1 MKYNKNVFKTR
12 RRKIMED
19 FATYILEE
27 KSISQKM
34 LITYYLSKKTGIFF
48 DKSIVLKTEIA
59 KLFIEYMKINVDE
72 NLVLTAML
80 LCNCKKI
87 ENAQKIGKLETFAK
101 EGAEYL
107 STLGFNKRFCKICE
121 EVNRYSGSTPREKE
135 SDLLEVVDQF
145 TGLIL
150 NRVERDAFTTEEALV
165 VLRERN
171 LKYTNN
177 RYMELF
183 TEFINELE
191 EITIRETIDVPIIKK
206 LVHLHNKEANVK
218 TFIASLSN
226 RYAEKINEEL
236 SKNMKNKTKA
246 MLEKEDKEQL
256 APKTDVEKMKELV
269 EVTKKSSRALF
280 SNDTAEKV
288 LNHKSKY
295 KVEE

>member
-1 MKYNKNVFKTR
+1 MD
-12 RRKIMED
+12 D

-27 KSISQKM
+27 RSLSQKM

-72 NLVLTAML
+72 NVVLTAML

-107 STLGFNKRFCKICE
+107 STLGFSKRFCKMCE

-135 SDLLEVVDQF
+135 SDILEVVDQF

-150 NRVERDAFTTEEALV
+150 NRVERDAFSTEEALV
-165 VLRERN
+165 VLKERN
-171 LKYTNN
+171 LKYTDN

-183 TEFINELE
+183 IEFIKELE
-191 EITIRETIDVPIIKK
+191 HITIRETIDVPIIKK

-218 TFIASLSN
+218 TLIATLSN
-226 RYAEKINEEL
+226 QYAEKINEALNKNEK
-236 SKNMKNKTKA
+236 SKAKE
-246 MLEKEDKEQL
+246 MLDQVE
-256 APKTDVEKMKELV
+256 PKTAEKTDMEKMKELAAA
-269 EVTKKSSRALF
+269 TKKTSRALF
-280 SNDTAEKV
+280 SDDTAKKV

>member
-1 MKYNKNVFKTR
+1 MD
-12 RRKIMED
+12 D

-27 KSISQKM
+27 RSLSQKM
-34 LITYYLSKKTGIFF
+34 LITYYLSKRTGIFF

-72 NLVLTAML
+72 NVVLTAML

-107 STLGFNKRFCKICE
+107 STLGFSKRFCKMCE

-135 SDLLEVVDQF
+135 SDILEVVDQF

-150 NRVERDAFTTEEALV
+150 NRVERDAFSTEEALV
-165 VLRERN
+165 VLKERN
-171 LKYTNN
+171 LKYTDN

-183 TEFINELE
+183 IEFIKELE
-191 EITIRETIDVPIIKK
+191 HITIRETIDVPIIKK

-218 TFIASLSN
+218 TLIATLSN
-226 RYAEKINEEL
+226 QYAEKINEALNKNEK
-236 SKNMKNKTKA
+236 SKAKE
-246 MLEKEDKEQL
+246 MLDQVE
-256 APKTDVEKMKELV
+256 PKTAEKTDMEKMKELAAA
-269 EVTKKSSRALF
+269 TKKTSRALF
-280 SNDTAEKV
+280 SDDTAKKV